1 MVAGHLREK
10 NGYYHMVLNYVDEY
24 GKRHTPSKSTGLTV
38 KGNKKRAEKMLS
50 EARAAKEA
58 ELEARAI
65 ERSTDKAPVGTILF
79 TAFLLDWLEM
89 TKKNVEETTYGA
101 YSMGIKSKII
111 PYFEEHHPGLALQDV
126 TPKHIQDYYTY
137 ELTVRGVSANTV
149 IHRHANIRKALQH
162 AFKLGLIDSNPA
174 DRIERPKKE
183 KFVGSFYEED
193 ELNHLFEVVR
203 GDPIELGVILGAF
216 YGLRRSEAVGL
227 KWDAIDFKKKTITI
241 RHTVTQATIDGKSK
255 IIQKDRTK
263 TKASY
268 RSLPL
273 VPPFE
278 ELLHRLKAEQELN
291 RKLCG
296 KSYCRKFA
304 DYIYVNEIG
313 ELVKPGYITQHFPL
327 ILQKNGMRKIRF
339 HDLRHPYVKHTTKI
353 FSLRLMDFQ
362 AQAYP
367 DARRKTRGAC
377 QLLRVGQSRSP
388 VRPLCNRKQFSC
400 LPPQSKMSWILYA
413 ISMRLSGYT
422 STRSISSSASSVV
435 SVSASK
441 IALDASFRLSCRAC
455 SSCFCFACAN
465 TAA

>member
-65 ERSTDKAPVGTILF
+65 KRSTGKAPVGTILF
-79 TAFLLDWLEM
+79 TAFLLDWLKM

-111 PYFEEHHPGLALQDV
+111 PYFEEHHPDLALQDV

-327 ILQKNGMRKIRF
+327 ILQKNGMRKS
-339 HDLRHPYVKHTTKI
+339 V
-353 FSLRLMDFQ
+353 
-362 AQAYP
+362 
-367 DARRKTRGAC
+367 
-377 QLLRVGQSRSP
+377 
-388 VRPLCNRKQFSC
+388 
-400 LPPQSKMSWILYA
+400 
-413 ISMRLSGYT
+413 
-422 STRSISSSASSVV
+422 SSV
-435 SVSASK
+435 STLK
-441 IALDASFRLSCRAC
+441 RKR
-455 SSCFCFACAN
+455 
-465 TAA
+465 

>member
-65 ERSTDKAPVGTILF
+65 ERSTGKAPIGTILF
-79 TAFLLDWLEM
+79 TAFLLGWLER

-183 KFVGSFYEED
+183 KFVDSFYEED

-216 YGLRRSEAVGL
+216 YGLRRSEAVG
-227 KWDAIDFKKKTITI
+227 
-241 RHTVTQATIDGKSK
+241 
-255 IIQKDRTK
+255 
-263 TKASY
+263 Y

-278 ELLHRLKAEQELN
+278 ELLHRLKAQQELN
-291 RKLCG
+291 QKLCG
-296 KSYCRKFA
+296 RSYCKKYTG
-304 DYIYVNEIG
+304 YIYVNEIG
-313 ELVKPGYITQHFPL
+313 ELVKPGYLTQHFPL

-339 HDLRHPYVKHTTKI
+339 HDLRHSCA
-353 FSLRLMDFQ
+353 SL
-362 AQAYP
+362 
-367 DARRKTRGAC
+367 
-377 QLLRVGQSRSP
+377 
-388 VRPLCNRKQFSC
+388 
-400 LPPQSKMSWILYA
+400 LYA
-413 ISMRLSGYT
+413 NGVSLKEIQEWLGHSDISTTSNIYT
-422 STRSISSSASSVV
+422 HLNFTSKVASANAILGVYP
-435 SVSASK
+435 SA
-441 IALDASFRLSCRAC
+441 
-455 SSCFCFACAN
+455 
-465 TAA
+465 